1 MIMIMM
7 MLMMSRTMMMVT
19 MMTMM
24 VMMMMMMQGVRRA
37 WQAIV
42 CGRPHCVLGKGAYC
56 IRFVCSIIISL
67 IQLNMQICLCKISF
81 SYFWFHPVRQS
92 NANLSQWQNVEIT
105 HARLGGA
112 FCGLF
117 RIIVLGWQLVNS
129 TYWKLVLLKYCPF
142 GSSANLFSW
151 EACLPIKPSC
161 QKSHSGETCWDGYEG
176 GGGYRNTG

>member
-1 MIMIMM
+1 
-7 MLMMSRTMMMVT
+7 
-19 MMTMM
+19 
-24 VMMMMMMQGVRRA
+24 
-37 WQAIV
+37 
-42 CGRPHCVLGKGAYC
+42 
-56 IRFVCSIIISL
+56 
-67 IQLNMQICLCKISF
+67 MQICLCKISF

-129 TYWKLVLLKYCPF
+129 TYRKLVLLKYCPF

-161 QKSHSGETCWDGYEG
+161 QKSHSGELVGTDMWRG
-176 GGGYRNTG
+176 GVGEAIEIQDKDLMRAQ